1 MGLASLSVYI
11 NKLVVVMIEGE
22 YGAFVIKNL
31 EDAAWGG
38 HLGKTGLSISSCKSK
53 SRENFLGNVCLD
65 NRAENTLT

>member
-38 HLGKTGLSISSCKSK
+38 HLGKTGLSISSCKSR
-53 SRENFLGNVCLD
+53 SREIF
-65 NRAENTLT
+65 